1 MTRSYYWSGF
11 RAGLPF
17 LLVICPYALLFG
29 VVATE
34 AGLDLLKVMSM
45 SVLII
50 AGAAQLVSVQ
60 MMIEEAPVA
69 VILLT
74 ALAVN
79 MRMAMYSA
87 SITPH
92 IGQAPM
98 WQRALAAYFLVDQSY
113 GISIQQYETAREMT
127 LREKLAYF
135 AGTVTPVCPLWY
147 LFTYI
152 GAVAG
157 TRIPPEFA
165 LDFAMPITFIAIFAP
180 MLKSLA
186 HISAAAVSVL
196 AALTLIWMPYNL
208 GLILAGLAAM
218 LTGALVETWKERRA

>member
-1 MTRSYYWSGF
+1 MARSYYWSGF

-196 AALTLIWMPYNL
+196 AALALIWMPYNL

>member
-1 MTRSYYWSGF
+1 MTRSYFWSGF
-11 RAGLPF
+11 RSGLPF

-29 VVATE
+29 VIATE

-50 AGAAQLVSVQ
+50 AGAAQFVSVQ
-60 MMIEEAPVA
+60 MMIDDAPVA
-69 VILLT
+69 VVLLT

-87 SITPH
+87 SMAPH
-92 IGQAPM
+92 MGAAPL

-113 GISIQQYETAREMT
+113 GVSIQQFEEARQMNVS
-127 LREKLAYF
+127 EKMAF
-135 AGTVTPVCPLWY
+135 FFGAVAPVCPLWY
-147 LFTYI
+147 LFTWI

-157 TRIPPEFA
+157 TRIPPDYA
-165 LDFAMPITFIAIFAP
+165 LDFAMPITFIALFAP

-186 HISAAAVSVL
+186 HVSAATVSVL
-196 AALTLIWMPYNL
+196 GALALVWVPYNL
-208 GLILAGLAAM
+208 GLIVTGLAAM
-218 LTGALVETWKERRA
+218 LTGALVETWKESRA

>member
-1 MTRSYYWSGF
+1 MARSYYWSGF

-98 WQRALAAYFLVDQSY
+98 WQRAVAAYFLVDQSY

-196 AALTLIWMPYNL
+196 AALALIWMPYNL
-208 GLILAGLAAM
+208 GLILAGLVAM

>member
-1 MTRSYYWSGF
+1 MTRSYFWSGF

-17 LLVICPYALLFG
+17 LLVIGPYALLFG
-29 VVATE
+29 VIATE

-50 AGAAQLVSVQ
+50 AGAAQFVSVQ
-60 MMIEEAPVA
+60 MMIDDAPVA

-87 SITPH
+87 SMAPH
-92 IGQAPM
+92 IGEAPL

-113 GISIQQYETAREMT
+113 GVSIQQYEEARLMNV
-127 LREKLAYF
+127 REKMAF
-135 AGTVTPVCPLWY
+135 FFGAVAPVCPLWY
-147 LFTYI
+147 VFTWI

-157 TRIPPEFA
+157 TRIPADYA

-186 HISAAAVSVL
+186 HISAATVSVL
-196 AALTLIWMPYNL
+196 GALALIWVPYNL

>member
-1 MTRSYYWSGF
+1 MARSYFWSGF

-17 LLVICPYALLFG
+17 LLVIGPYALLFG
-29 VVATE
+29 VIATE

-50 AGAAQLVSVQ
+50 AGAAQFVSVQ
-60 MMIEEAPVA
+60 MMIDEAPLA

-87 SITPH
+87 SMAPH
-92 IGQAPM
+92 IGQAPL

-113 GISIQQYETAREMT
+113 GVSIQKYEEVPAMS
-127 LREKLAYF
+127 LGEKLAF
-135 AGTVTPVCPLWY
+135 FFGAVAPVCPLWY
-147 LFTYI
+147 VFTWI

-157 TRIPPEFA
+157 TRIPPDYA

-186 HISAAAVSVL
+186 HVSAATVSVL
-196 AALTLIWMPYNL
+196 GALALVWVPYNL